1 MIRFFQRLRLSRK
14 ILLGIVPL
22 FLVFISISVA
32 LHNYFQEQE
41 MMEQAQASART
52 YVEIIRESLVTMMIK
67 DYRVDES
74 FMDRVYLLQQF
85 DSLHI
90 LVNDL
95 RFREDLLTEERAQR
109 AETRR
114 RTTQPH
120 DSVEVAVLKTG
131 EPVFLRYGDNFRAVV
146 PFNATKTCQKCH
158 EVPIGYALGA
168 VDLHISL
175 ARISEAA
182 AGNWKRSLLIFV
194 AFALL
199 AIAVATLMFRRYVSR
214 PIHRLVEAAGRLGS
228 GDLDAPVSDIATG
241 WSPADTVAS
250 QDEILFLASG
260 FDEMRLSL
268 KEKIGQL
275 NQANRSLSER
285 NTEVEEALGRLRQA
299 QEDLVRSERLAVMG
313 KMTAQLSHEINNPI
327 HNIRSLLESSLRKID
342 DQSPAREL
350 VTVALEEVNRMAKL
364 TRQMLDFYRGSMV
377 ELEKVPVD
385 LRALLMDLVR
395 ANEEALT
402 AQEVH
407 MVLEIPPRI
416 PAVSGSADKLKQ
428 VFLNLI
434 LNARDALPGGGTI
447 TIQVQTERG
456 FVATKVI
463 DTGVG
468 IPSEHLDR
476 IFDAFFTTKKEVS
489 GVGLGLSVSHGIIQ
503 QHGGT
508 IHVESTAGLGSVF
521 IVRLPIT
528 GEQYGERD
536 TEQS

>member
-1 MIRFFQRLRLSRK
+1 
-14 ILLGIVPL
+14 
-22 FLVFISISVA
+22 
-32 LHNYFQEQE
+32 
-41 MMEQAQASART
+41 
-52 YVEIIRESLVTMMIK
+52 
-67 DYRVDES
+67 
-74 FMDRVYLLQQF
+74 
-85 DSLHI
+85 
-90 LVNDL
+90 
-95 RFREDLLTEERAQR
+95 
-109 AETRR
+109 
-114 RTTQPH
+114 
-120 DSVEVAVLKTG
+120 
-131 EPVFLRYGDNFRAVV
+131 
-146 PFNATKTCQKCH
+146 
-158 EVPIGYALGA
+158 
-168 VDLHISL
+168 
-175 ARISEAA
+175 
-182 AGNWKRSLLIFV
+182 
-194 AFALL
+194 
-199 AIAVATLMFRRYVSR
+199 
-214 PIHRLVEAAGRLGS
+214 
-228 GDLDAPVSDIATG
+228 
-241 WSPADTVAS
+241 
-250 QDEILFLASG
+250 
-260 FDEMRLSL
+260 
-268 KEKIGQL
+268 
-275 NQANRSLSER
+275 
-285 NTEVEEALGRLRQA
+285 
-299 QEDLVRSERLAVMG
+299 
-313 KMTAQLSHEINNPI
+313 
-327 HNIRSLLESSLRKID
+327 
-342 DQSPAREL
+342 

-407 MVLEIPPRI
+407 VVLEIPLRI

-508 IHVESTAGLGSVF
+508 IHVESTVGQGSVF
-521 IVRLPIT
+521 VVRLPIT

-536 TEQS
+536 TE